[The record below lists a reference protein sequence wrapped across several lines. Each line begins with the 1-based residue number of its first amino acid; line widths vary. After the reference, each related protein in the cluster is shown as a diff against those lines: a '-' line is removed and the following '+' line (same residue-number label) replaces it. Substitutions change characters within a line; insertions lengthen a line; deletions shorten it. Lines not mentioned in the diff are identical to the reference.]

1 MVSKSQKIR
10 LGIFTLVGSVLLL
23 AMVGIIVGTKFFDKK
38 DFYFIAY
45 KNQSVSG
52 LNVGSAVQYHG
63 IRIGRIEDLSIDK
76 DDVTT
81 VIVEI
86 SVKAGTPIKKDV
98 KAVMA
103 AVGITGLKQIELVGG
118 DPREENLKPGSYI
131 QPGESTLDIITDKA
145 GDIANKVDEILK
157 KFSNIFDDQTQQ
169 NIQEVVANTNSSLK
183 NFNIIMDEN
192 RAKLNESIENIAQV
206 SSELKKLIST
216 INDVTKQLDID
227 QFNMTVSNINKSA
240 DDLTE
245 ALNNINYTVLESQ
258 EDIIETVRL
267 LKETI
272 QNINEFS
279 RMISENPSLLLKS
292 SSGDSYPGG
301 P

>member
-10 LGIFTLVGSVLLL
+10 LGIFALVGIVFLVIL
-23 AMVGIIVGTKFFDKK
+23 VGIIVGSKLFDKK

-45 KNQSVSG
+45 KGQSVSG

-63 IRIGRIEDLSIDK
+63 IRVGRIEDLSIDK
-76 DDVTT
+76 EDVTT

-118 DPREENLKPGSYI
+118 DPREVNLKPGSYI

-145 GDIANKVDEILK
+145 QDIAEKVDEILRNIA
-157 KFSNIFDDQTQQ
+157 NIFNEETQE
-169 NIQEVVANTNSSLK
+169 NIQEAVANTNNSLK
-183 NFNIIMDEN
+183 NLNLILDEN
-192 RAKLNESIENIAQV
+192 RAGLNESIQNIARI
-206 SSELKKLIST
+206 SSELADLLST
-216 INDVTKQLDID
+216 INDVTQQLDLD
-227 QFNMTVSNINKSA
+227 QFNATISNINTSVY
-240 DDLTE
+240 DLTE
-245 ALNNINYTVLESQ
+245 AFNNINYTVLESR
-258 EDIIETVRL
+258 DDVVETIRL
-267 LKETI
+267 LKETM

-279 RMISENPSLLLKS
+279 RMISENPSLLFKS
-292 SSGDSYPGG
+292 SKDSYQGG

>member
-1 MVSKSQKIR
+1 MVSKFQKIR
-10 LGIFTLVGSVLLL
+10 LGIFTLVVSVLLL
-23 AMVGIIVGTKFFDKK
+23 ALVGIIVGTKFFDKK

-45 KNQSVSG
+45 KDQSVSG

-63 IRIGRIEDLSIDK
+63 IRVGRIEDLSIDK

-131 QPGESTLDIITDKA
+131 QPGESTLDVITDKA
-145 GDIANKVDEILK
+145 QDIAQKVDEILR
-157 KFSNIFDDQTQQ
+157 NIANTFDERTQQ
-169 NIQEVVANTNSSLK
+169 NIQDAIANTNNSLK
-183 NFNIIMDEN
+183 NINLILDDN
-192 RAKLNESIENIAQV
+192 RESLNESIENIARI
-206 SSELKKLIST
+206 SSELANLLTT
-216 INDVTKQLDID
+216 INYVTQQLDLD
-227 QFNMTVSNINKSA
+227 QFNMTVSNIDKSV
-240 DDLTE
+240 DNLTE

-258 EDIIETVRL
+258 DDVIETIRL
-267 LKETI
+267 LKETM

>member
-1 MVSKSQKIR
+1 MVSKFQKIR

-23 AMVGIIVGTKFFDKK
+23 ALVGIIVGTKFFDKK

-45 KNQSVSG
+45 KDQSVSG

-63 IRIGRIEDLSIDK
+63 IRVGRIEDLSIDK

-81 VIVEI
+81 VIVEV

-118 DPREENLKPGSYI
+118 DPGEENLKPGSYI
-131 QPGESTLDIITDKA
+131 QPGESTLDVITDKA
-145 GDIANKVDEILK
+145 QDIAQKVDEILR
-157 KFSNIFDDQTQQ
+157 NIANTFDERTQQ
-169 NIQEVVANTNSSLK
+169 NIQDAIANTNNSLK
-183 NFNIIMDEN
+183 NINLILDDN
-192 RAKLNESIENIAQV
+192 RESLNESIGNIARI
-206 SSELKKLIST
+206 SSELANLLTT
-216 INDVTKQLDID
+216 INYVTQQLDLD
-227 QFNMTVSNINKSA
+227 QFNMTVSNIDKSVG
-240 DDLTE
+240 DLTE

-258 EDIIETVRL
+258 DDVIETIRL
-267 LKETI
+267 LKETM

>member
-10 LGIFTLVGSVLLL
+10 LGVFILVALILLFVLL
-23 AMVGIIVGTKFFDKK
+23 GIIVGSKFFDKK

-45 KNQSVSG
+45 KDQSVSG
-52 LNVGSAVQYHG
+52 LNIGSAVQYHG

-76 DDVTT
+76 EDVTT

-103 AVGITGLKQIELVGG
+103 AVGITGLKQIELIGG
-118 DPREENLKPGSYI
+118 DPREENLKPGSHI
-131 QPGESTLDIITDKA
+131 QPGESTLDVITDKA
-145 GDIANKVDEILK
+145 QDIAKKIDEILR
-157 KFSNIFDDQTQQ
+157 NIANILDERTQQ
-169 NIQEVVANTNSSLK
+169 NIQEVIANTNSSLK
-183 NFNIIMDEN
+183 NFNTIMDEN
-192 RAKLNESIENIAQV
+192 RAKLNESIENIARV
-206 SSELKKLIST
+206 SSELANLLST
-216 INDVTKQLDID
+216 INDVTQQLDID
-227 QFNMTVSNINKSA
+227 QFNMTVSNINKSV

-245 ALNNINYTVLESQ
+245 AFNNINYTVLESQ
-258 EDIIETVRL
+258 EDIIETIRL
-267 LKETI
+267 LKESM
-272 QNINEFS
+272 QHINEFS

>member
-1 MVSKSQKIR
+1 MVSKFQKIR

-23 AMVGIIVGTKFFDKK
+23 ALVGIIVGTKFFDKK

-76 DDVTT
+76 KDVTT
-81 VIVEI
+81 VIVEV

-131 QPGESTLDIITDKA
+131 QPGESTLDVITDKA
-145 GDIANKVDEILK
+145 QDIAQKVDEILR
-157 KFSNIFDDQTQQ
+157 NIANTFDKRTQQ
-169 NIQEVVANTNSSLK
+169 NIQDAIANTNNSLK
-183 NFNIIMDEN
+183 NINLILDDN
-192 RAKLNESIENIAQV
+192 RESLNESIENIARI
-206 SSELKKLIST
+206 SSELANLLTT
-216 INDVTKQLDID
+216 INYVTQQLDLD
-227 QFNMTVSNINKSA
+227 QFNMTVSNIDKSVGN
-240 DDLTE
+240 LTE

-258 EDIIETVRL
+258 DDVIETIRL
-267 LKETI
+267 LKETM

>member
-10 LGIFTLVGSVLLL
+10 LGIFALVGIVFLVVLI
-23 AMVGIIVGTKFFDKK
+23 GIIVGSKLFDKK

-45 KNQSVSG
+45 KGQSVSG

-63 IRIGRIEDLSIDK
+63 IRVGRIEDLSIDK
-76 DDVTT
+76 EDVTT
-81 VIVEI
+81 VIVEV

-131 QPGESTLDIITDKA
+131 QPGESTLDVITDKA
-145 GDIANKVDEILK
+145 QDIATKVDDILRNIA
-157 KFSNIFDDQTQQ
+157 NIFDDRTQE
-169 NIQEVVANTNSSLK
+169 NIQEAVANTNSSL
-183 NFNIIMDEN
+183 NNLNLILDEN
-192 RAKLNESIENIAQV
+192 RESLHESIQNIARI
-206 SSELKKLIST
+206 SSELADLLST
-216 INDVTKQLDID
+216 INNVTEKLDLD
-227 QFNMTVSNINKSA
+227 EFNMTVSNINTSVN
-240 DDLTE
+240 DLTE
-245 ALNNINYTVLESQ
+245 AFNNINYTVLESQ
-258 EDIIETVRL
+258 DDVIETIRL
-267 LKETI
+267 LKESM

-279 RMISENPSLLLKS
+279 RMISENPSLLFRS
-292 SSGDSYPGG
+292 SSDTYPGG

>member
-10 LGIFTLVGSVLLL
+10 LGIFIIVGLVFLFVLI
-23 AMVGIIVGTKFFDKK
+23 GIIVGTKLFDKK
-38 DFYFIAY
+38 DIYFIAY
-45 KNQSVSG
+45 KDQSVSG
-52 LNVGSAVQYHG
+52 MNVGSAVQYHG
-63 IRIGRIEDLSIDK
+63 IRVGRIEELNIDK

-86 SVKAGTPIKKDV
+86 SVKAGTPIKTDV

-131 QPGESTLDIITDKA
+131 QPGTSTLDVITDKA
-145 GDIANKVDEILK
+145 QDIAAKVDEILRNIA
-157 KFSNIFDDQTQQ
+157 NIFDERTQQ
-169 NIQEVVANTNSSLK
+169 NIQEAVANTNNSLK
-183 NFNIIMDEN
+183 NLDLILEDN
-192 RAKLNESIENIAQV
+192 RESLNESIKNIARI
-206 SSELKKLIST
+206 SSELANLLTT
-216 INDVTKQLDID
+216 INDVTQKLDLD
-227 QFNMTVSNINKSA
+227 KFNNTVSNINNSVNN
-240 DDLTE
+240 LTE
-245 ALNNINYTVLESQ
+245 AFNNINYTVLESQ
-258 EDIIETVRL
+258 DDVIETIHL
-267 LKETI
+267 LKETM

-292 SSGDSYPGG
+292 RSGDSYPGG

>member
-10 LGIFTLVGSVLLL
+10 LGIFALVGIVFLVIL
-23 AMVGIIVGTKFFDKK
+23 VGIIVGSKLFDKK

-45 KNQSVSG
+45 KGQSVSG

-63 IRIGRIEDLSIDK
+63 IRVGRIEDLSIDK
-76 DDVTT
+76 EDVTT

-118 DPREENLKPGSYI
+118 DPREMNLKPGSYI
-131 QPGESTLDIITDKA
+131 QPGESTLDVITDKA
-145 GDIANKVDEILK
+145 QDIAEKVDEILRNIA
-157 KFSNIFDDQTQQ
+157 NIFDERTQE
-169 NIQEVVANTNSSLK
+169 NIQEAVANTNNSLK
-183 NFNIIMDEN
+183 NLNLILDEN
-192 RAKLNESIENIAQV
+192 RAGLNESIQNIARI
-206 SSELKKLIST
+206 SSELADLLST
-216 INDVTKQLDID
+216 INDVTQQLDLD
-227 QFNMTVSNINKSA
+227 QFNATISNINTSVY
-240 DDLTE
+240 DLTE
-245 ALNNINYTVLESQ
+245 AFNNINYTVLESQ
-258 EDIIETVRL
+258 DDVVETIRL
-267 LKETI
+267 LKETM

-279 RMISENPSLLLKS
+279 RMISENPSLLFKS
-292 SSGDSYPGG
+292 SKDSYQGG

>member
-10 LGIFTLVGSVLLL
+10 LGVFILVGIVLFLVL
-23 AMVGIIVGTKFFDKK
+23 IGIIVGTKLFDKK

-45 KNQSVSG
+45 KGQSVSG
-52 LNVGSAVQYHG
+52 LNIGSAVQYHG

-81 VIVEI
+81 VIVEV
-86 SVKAGTPIKKDV
+86 SVKAGTPIKTDV

-131 QPGESTLDIITDKA
+131 QPGESTLDVITDKA
-145 GDIANKVDEILK
+145 QDIATQVDEILR
-157 KFSNIFDDQTQQ
+157 NIANTFNEATQE
-169 NIQEVVANTNSSLK
+169 NIREAVANTNNSLK
-183 NFNIIMDEN
+183 SINLILDEN
-192 RAKLNESIENIAQV
+192 RQGLNESITNISRISA
-206 SSELKKLIST
+206 ELANLLAT
-216 INDVTKQLDID
+216 INDVTQNLDLD
-227 QFNMTVSNINKSA
+227 EFNMTVSNINKSVN
-240 DDLTE
+240 DLTG
-245 ALNNINYTVLESQ
+245 AFNNINYTVLESQ
-258 EDIIETVRL
+258 DDIIETIRL
-267 LKETI
+267 LKETM

-292 SSGDSYPGG
+292 SSNDAFPGG

>member
-10 LGIFTLVGSVLLL
+10 LGVFILVALILLFVLL
-23 AMVGIIVGTKFFDKK
+23 GIIVGSKFFDKK

-45 KNQSVSG
+45 KDQSVSG
-52 LNVGSAVQYHG
+52 LNIGSAVQYHG

-76 DDVTT
+76 EDVTT

-86 SVKAGTPIKKDV
+86 SIKAGTPIKKDV

-103 AVGITGLKQIELVGG
+103 AVGITGLKQIELIGG
-118 DPREENLKPGSYI
+118 DPREENLKPGSHI
-131 QPGESTLDIITDKA
+131 QPGESTLDVITDKA
-145 GDIANKVDEILK
+145 QDIAKKIDEILR
-157 KFSNIFDDQTQQ
+157 NIANILDERTQQ
-169 NIQEVVANTNSSLK
+169 NIQEVIANTNSSLK
-183 NFNIIMDEN
+183 NFNTIMDEN
-192 RAKLNESIENIAQV
+192 RAKLNESIENIARV
-206 SSELKKLIST
+206 SSELANLLST
-216 INDVTKQLDID
+216 INDVTQQLDID
-227 QFNMTVSNINKSA
+227 QFNMTVSNINKSV

-245 ALNNINYTVLESQ
+245 AFNNINYTVLESQ
-258 EDIIETVRL
+258 EDIIETIRL
-267 LKETI
+267 LKESM
-272 QNINEFS
+272 QHINEFS